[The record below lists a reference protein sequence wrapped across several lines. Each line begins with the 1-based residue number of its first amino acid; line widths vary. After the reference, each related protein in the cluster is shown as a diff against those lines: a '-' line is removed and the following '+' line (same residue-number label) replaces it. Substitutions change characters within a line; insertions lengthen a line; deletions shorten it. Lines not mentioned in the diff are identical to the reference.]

1 MNLSLAIWNTE
12 WATPGS
18 KRESRIKQ
26 ILAEIDA
33 DILCITEGYL
43 RSWENEGYVI
53 SSEED
58 FGYRIQEG
66 RRKAILVSKEP
77 WSNIDTR
84 GSKKLPPGRFC
95 SGTTHGIDTL
105 GVCIP
110 WKSAHVTTGN
120 KNRKVWEDHLSYL
133 DGLGEVLRA
142 SQGPSMV
149 MGDFNQ
155 RIPRKYSPEDVYHK
169 LVDTFEPDYSI
180 ATSGEIQGLEKQ
192 AIDHLAISNSVQVN
206 SIVGIPAVDN
216 GQRLSDHDGLVID
229 IEVET
234 QGTA

>member
-1 MNLSLAIWNTE
+1 MKLSLAIWNTE

-33 DILCITEGYL
+33 DILCVTEGYL
-43 RSWENEGYVI
+43 QSWENEGYTI
-53 SSEED
+53 SSKAD
-58 FGYRIQEG
+58 YGYRLHEG
-66 RRKAILVSKEP
+66 RRKVMLVSKQP
-77 WSNIDTR
+77 WDDIDTY
-84 GSKKLPPGRFC
+84 GVSTLPSGRFC
-95 SGTTHGIDTL
+95 AGTSYGIRTY

-110 WKSAHVTTGN
+110 WKSAHVTTGQ
-120 KNRKVWEDHLSYL
+120 KNRELWQDHLSYL
-133 DGLGEVLRA
+133 DGLGGILRKA
-142 SQGPSMV
+142 PKSSMV

-155 RIPRKYSPEDVYHK
+155 RVPRKYSPENVYQK
-169 LVDTFEPDYSI
+169 LISTFEPDYSI

-192 AIDHLAISNSVQVN
+192 AIDHLAISNSFQVN
-206 SIVGIPAVDN
+206 SIIGIPAVDN

-229 IEVET
+229 IEIET